1 MRPTNRF
8 TYAIKALVD
17 LALRQGAGPV
27 TVATIAK
34 RQKIPVRSLEQLF
47 NRLRRKGL
55 VRAERG
61 PRGGYR
67 LTLPADEIPVRTIFE
82 ALEPQAL
89 SPRGV
94 AFGGSEGVIDPA
106 KAVWQQVQQ
115 AVHATLEATTLGAL
129 AAQIR
134 ETSAS
139 AFEHS
144 YTFHI

>member
-1 MRPTNRF
+1 MRLTSRF

-17 LALRQGAGPV
+17 LALHQGGGPV

-61 PRGGYR
+61 PRGGYQ
-67 LTLPADEIPVRTIFE
+67 LTLLADEIPVRAIFE
-82 ALEPQAL
+82 ALESKAL
-89 SPRGV
+89 LPKGV
-94 AFGGSEGVIDPA
+94 ASGGEDGATDPA
-106 KAVWQQVQQ
+106 KAVWKQVQQ
-115 AVHATLEATTLGAL
+115 AVHTTLEATTLGDL

-134 ETSAS
+134 ESSAS
-139 AFEHS
+139 PFEHS